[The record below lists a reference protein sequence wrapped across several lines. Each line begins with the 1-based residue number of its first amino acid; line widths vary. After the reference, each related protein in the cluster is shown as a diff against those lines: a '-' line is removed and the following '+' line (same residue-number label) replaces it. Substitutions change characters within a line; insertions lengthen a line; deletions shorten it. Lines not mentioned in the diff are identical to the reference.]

1 MPTIPV
7 NGVEIYYESTGEGYP
22 IIFSH
27 EFAGDSK
34 SWDPQV
40 KQLSRLYRCIT
51 YNHRGFPPSGVPED
65 PDAYSQDQL
74 VDDLRGLMDALEIEQ
89 AHLVG
94 LSMGGN
100 IVLNFALRYPERCRS
115 IVVSGCGAGSTNRE
129 RFEEDIRGITDL
141 LQTQGMRAF
150 ADVYSVGAARLPYQR
165 KDPKG
170 WAEFREQLAGHSAL
184 GSALTM
190 LGVQRR
196 RPTVYSY
203 KEQLN
208 NLQVPTLILI
218 GDEDEPCVDPGVF
231 MKREIPSSGLVVIP
245 QSGHTIN
252 LEEPELFNQAVL
264 DFIVAVER
272 DRWATRGAVTT
283 SLLPPSRA

>member
-1 MPTIPV
+1 MPTVSV
-7 NGVEIYYESTGEGYP
+7 NGVELYYESTGEGFP

-51 YNHRGFPPSGVPED
+51 YNHRGFPPSSVPED
-65 PDAYSQDQL
+65 PEAYSQDQL
-74 VDDLRGLMDALEIEQ
+74 VEDLLGLMDTLEIDQ
-89 AHLVG
+89 THLVG

-100 IVLNFALRYPERCRS
+100 IVLSFAMRFPERCRS
-115 IVVSGCGAGSTNRE
+115 IVVSGCGAGTTNRE
-129 RFEEDIRGITDL
+129 RFEQDIREITDL
-141 LQTQGMRAF
+141 LNNQGMRAF
-150 ADVYSVGAARLPYQR
+150 AEVYSIGATRLPYQR

-170 WAEFREQLAGHSAL
+170 WEEFREQLAGHSAL

-203 KEQLN
+203 QEQLN
-208 NLQVPTLILI
+208 SLQVPTLILI
-218 GDEDEPCVDPGVF
+218 GDEDEPCVDPAVF
-231 MKREIPSSGLVVIP
+231 MKRAIPASGLVVIP

-283 SLLPPSRA
+283 SLLPQTRA